1 MLQTSEICFDL
12 YIGRPDYEY
21 FVICHGRNRYLD
33 EDFVI
38 RPQLQSSVLTWRTG
52 GGELQSSVLTWRTGE
67 RTPKFSVDVED
78 RGRELQ
84 SSVLTWRTGGRTP
97 KFSVDVEDRGENS
110 KVQC

>member
-1 MLQTSEICFDL
+1 M
-12 YIGRPDYEY
+12 
-21 FVICHGRNRYLD
+21 
-33 EDFVI
+33 
-38 RPQLQSSVLTWRTG
+38 
-52 GGELQSSVLTWRTGE
+52 LTWRTGE

-84 SSVLTWRTGGRTP
+84 SSVLTWRTGERTP

>member
-1 MLQTSEICFDL
+1 M
-12 YIGRPDYEY
+12 
-21 FVICHGRNRYLD
+21 
-33 EDFVI
+33 
-38 RPQLQSSVLTWRTG
+38 LTWRTG
-52 GGELQSSVLTWRTGE
+52 G

-78 RGRELQ
+78 RGRGGELQ